1 MASEQIK
8 RQIVKSIISE
18 ILSEEEEASASTPAS
33 GPIKLPLNDI
43 IQLIKDTKGAFFTVK
58 FIKKDGTERV
68 MNCRLGVKKYLKG
81 GELPYDPVAKGLI
94 QVWDPIAAKK
104 QDGSEGYRT
113 ISINTISSAKI
124 GGKEYEPA

>member
-68 MNCRLGVKKYLKG
+68 MNCRLGVKKYLHG
-81 GELPYDPVAKGLI
+81 GELPYDPVAKGLLP
-94 QVWDPIAAKK
+94 VWDPVAAKTS
-104 QDGSEGYRT
+104 DGYR
-113 ISINTISSAKI
+113 IINTNTILSAKI

>member
-33 GPIKLPLNDI
+33 GPIKLPLTDI
-43 IQLIKDTKGAFFTVK
+43 IQLIKGTKGAFFTVK
-58 FIKKDGTERV
+58 FIKKDGTERI
-68 MNCRLGVKKYLKG
+68 MNCRLGVKKYLHG
-81 GELPYDPVAKGLI
+81 GELPYDPVAKGLLP
-94 QVWDPIAAKK
+94 VWDPVAAKTS
-104 QDGSEGYRT
+104 DGYR
-113 ISINTISSAKI
+113 IINTNTILSVKI

>member
-58 FIKKDGTERV
+58 FIKKDGTERI
-68 MNCRLGVKKYLKG
+68 MNCRLGVKKYLHG
-81 GELPYDPVAKGLI
+81 GELPYDPVAKGLLP
-94 QVWDPIAAKK
+94 VWDPVAAKTS
-104 QDGSEGYRT
+104 DGYR
-113 ISINTISSAKI
+113 IINTNTILSAKI

>member
-94 QVWDPIAAKK
+94 PVWDLIAAKK

-124 GGKEYEPA
+124 GGKEYIPA

>member
-33 GPIKLPLNDI
+33 GPIKLPLVDI

-58 FIKKDGTERV
+58 FIKKDGTERI
-68 MNCRLGVKKYLKG
+68 MNCRLGVKKYLHG

-94 QVWDPIAAKK
+94 PVWDPIAAKK
-104 QDGSEGYRT
+104 QDKSEGYRS
-113 ISINTISSAKI
+113 ISTNTILSAKI

>member
-33 GPIKLPLNDI
+33 GPIKLPLVDI

-58 FIKKDGTERV
+58 FIKKDGTERI
-68 MNCRLGVKKYLKG
+68 MNCRLGVKKYLHG
-81 GELPYDPVAKGLI
+81 GELPYDPVAKGLLP
-94 QVWDPIAAKK
+94 VWDPVAAKTS
-104 QDGSEGYRT
+104 DGYR
-113 ISINTISSAKI
+113 IINTNTILSAKI

>member
-58 FIKKDGTERV
+58 FIKKDGTERI

-81 GELPYDPVAKGLI
+81 GDLLYDPVAKGLLP
-94 QVWDPIAAKK
+94 VWDPIAAKK
-104 QDGSEGYRT
+104 QDGSEGYRM

>member
-18 ILSEEEEASASTPAS
+18 ILSEEEEVSASTPAS
-33 GPIKLPLNDI
+33 GPIKLPLTDI
-43 IQLIKDTKGAFFTVK
+43 IQLIKGTKGAFFTVK

-94 QVWDPIAAKK
+94 PVWDPIAAKK

-124 GGKEYEPA
+124 GGKEYIPA

>member
-18 ILSEEEEASASTPAS
+18 ILSEEEEVSASTPAS
-33 GPIKLPLNDI
+33 GPIKLQLVDI
-43 IQLIKDTKGAFFTVK
+43 IQLIKGTKGAFFTVK

-94 QVWDPIAAKK
+94 PVWDPIAAKK

>member
-18 ILSEEEEASASTPAS
+18 ILSEEEEVSASTPAS

-94 QVWDPIAAKK
+94 PVWDPIAAKK

-124 GGKEYEPA
+124 GGKEYIPA

>member
-68 MNCRLGVKKYLKG
+68 MNCRLGVKKYLHG

-94 QVWDPIAAKK
+94 PVWDPIAAKK

>member
-8 RQIVKSIISE
+8 RQIVKSIIKE
-18 ILSEEEEASASTPAS
+18 ILSEEEEVSASTPTS
-33 GPIKLPLNDI
+33 GPIKLPLTDI

-68 MNCRLGVKKYLKG
+68 MNCRLGVKKYLHG
-81 GELPYDPVAKGLI
+81 GELPYDPVAKGLLP
-94 QVWDPIAAKK
+94 VWDPVAAKTS
-104 QDGSEGYRT
+104 DGYR
-113 ISINTISSAKI
+113 IINTNTILSAKI